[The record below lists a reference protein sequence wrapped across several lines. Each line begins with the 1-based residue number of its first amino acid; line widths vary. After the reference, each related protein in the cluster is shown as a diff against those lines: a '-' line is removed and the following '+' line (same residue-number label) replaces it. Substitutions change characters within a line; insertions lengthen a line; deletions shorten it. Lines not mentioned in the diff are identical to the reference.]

1 MERTTYSVPMLV
13 PAPGLYSM
21 MMDWPSVVLMCSL
34 IARANT
40 SEEPPAEPPMMMRMG
55 RDG

>member
-1 MERTTYSVPMLV
+1 MLV